1 MSKFLDT
8 IKTIA
13 QIIGAIA
20 LMIFFIV
27 IGNKEKASKQEIKIQ
42 EAKVKEAEERK
53 NEAAEKVDKE
63 VEKSIENLDKTS
75 SSKKERDK
83 RANKFFPGIDG
94 E

>member
-1 MSKFLDT
+1 MSKLLDT

-27 IGNKEKASKQEIKIQ
+27 IGNKEKVSRQEIKIQ
-42 EAKVKEAEERK
+42 EAKVKDAEERK
-53 NEAAEKVDKE
+53 NRTAEKVDEE
-63 VEKSIENLDKTS
+63 VEKSKDNLDKTT

-83 RANKFFPGIDG
+83 KAGKFFPGKEG